1 MGNNP
6 SAPKEKVLSVKSSYT
21 DEEINANIAR
31 LLAETQKNVPQAVSN
46 ADTETL
52 ALSDTVVVPMENNQ
66 AGGSKR
72 YRQFVDS
79 MMETTENNQA
89 GGSIVTPGNVATPM
103 SATSAVTPNANTDL
117 KEISEFSEFRR
128 IKEYVINNAINST
141 ETATMTGGAKKT
153 KSKKSKTSKNSKK
166 ASKSNKSKKTK
177 SAKIVSP
184 FSESSLPSTSPDTE
198 ISSHSGG
205 FSPTSTNVFAST
217 DMENL
222 NKTSTYNSNS
232 DSEYNI
238 HPFYSESSDVSSR
251 FPHSVD
257 RF

>member
-1 MGNNP
+1 MGNSSSTSNNQ
-6 SAPKEKVLSVKSSYT
+6 EKVISVKSSYT

-31 LLAETQKNVPQAVSN
+31 LLAETSKNIPQAVEN

-52 ALSDTVVVPMENNQ
+52 ALPDTVASPTVRDNTIAQ

-72 YRQFVDS
+72 YRQYVDS

-89 GGSIVTPGNVATPM
+89 GGGIVASGSIATPM
-103 SATSAVTPNANTDL
+103 SASSPATPAADTDL
-117 KEISEFSEFRR
+117 RELSEFSEFRR
-128 IKEYVINNAINST
+128 IKEYVINNAMNST
-141 ETATMTGGAKKT
+141 ETATMVGGAKKA
-153 KSKKSKTSKNSKK
+153 KK
-166 ASKSNKSKKTK
+166 AKKSKKTK
-177 SAKIVSP
+177 TAKATKSAKVVSP
-184 FSESSLPSTSPDTE
+184 FSESSIPSTSPE
-198 ISSHSGG
+198 SALSSHSGG
-205 FSPTSTNVFAST
+205 FSPTSTNVFTSS

-222 NKTSTYNSNS
+222 NKTSTYNSNNS

-251 FPHSVD
+251 FPHSKD